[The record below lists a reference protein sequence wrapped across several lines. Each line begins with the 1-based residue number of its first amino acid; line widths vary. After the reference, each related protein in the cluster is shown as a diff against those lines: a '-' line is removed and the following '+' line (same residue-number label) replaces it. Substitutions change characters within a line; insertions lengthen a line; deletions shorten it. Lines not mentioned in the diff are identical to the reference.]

1 VTVHLDWLIAVVG
14 LLVGTYAV
22 RALPFWFSGIE
33 RLPRGVHR
41 FLELVPAAAL
51 GALIVPDAMLQA
63 APVVAIGIPLLA
75 FILTLRGFN
84 LTVVVVASILVAWGG
99 LLIIG

>member
-1 VTVHLDWLIAVVG
+1 M
-14 LLVGTYAV
+14 VGTYAV

-33 RLPRGVHR
+33 RLPRGIHR

-51 GALIVPDAMLQA
+51 GALILPDALLQA
-63 APVVAIGIPLLA
+63 APVVAIGTPLLA
-75 FILTLRGFN
+75 FFLTLRGFN

>member
-1 VTVHLDWLIAVVG
+1 VTLHIDWLIAVVG

-33 RLPRGVHR
+33 RLPWGVHR

-51 GALIVPDAMLQA
+51 GALIVPDAVLQA
-63 APVVAIGIPLLA
+63 APAVAVGVSPPGVPSHPPGVQSDGCRRRLDP
-75 FILTLRGFN
+75 RG
-84 LTVVVVASILVAWGG
+84 VGG
-99 LLIIG
+99 LLVIG